1 MKKVLVYILMLI
13 SVVFISG
20 CGDSFTKKEQDD
32 FKEEIELAFIQNAV
46 SAAYYTIAAVAL
58 IILRGKINRAVGR

>member
-1 MKKVLVYILMLI
+1 MNEVLIVMLI
-13 SVVFISG
+13 IAAVLAFISMVNVLMA
-20 CGDSFTKKEQDD
+20 GDIS
-32 FKEEIELAFIQNAV
+32 LAFIQNAV